1 MCFCPWKI
9 PLSWLLDSLE
19 NIILLSNVHYM
30 DLKNTVKQSW
40 KSQINFQWTQM
51 DRKKVISGLVQ
62 KAVGLFSGVTTLLS
76 APSPLISL
84 QLSWDKLYYKQGNA
98 ICHSPPPTIGSLGT
112 VIFSWFM
119 NLKEVEEETC
129 FSWISMPA
137 LMYPSLVKTNNLLF
151 LTRQKVRL
159 LLSTLI
165 VWLERKKKNIYIYIK
180 NYIKSEFQEESILI
194 KRDVLHDTCMWGKKK
209 FNHCGSQPLLG
220 KAECWNN
227 GKMDTHSRRFY
238 RVETAG

>member
-1 MCFCPWKI
+1 
-9 PLSWLLDSLE
+9 
-19 NIILLSNVHYM
+19 M

-129 FSWISMPA
+129 FS
-137 LMYPSLVKTNNLLF
+137 
-151 LTRQKVRL
+151 
-159 LLSTLI
+159 
-165 VWLERKKKNIYIYIK
+165 
-180 NYIKSEFQEESILI
+180 
-194 KRDVLHDTCMWGKKK
+194 
-209 FNHCGSQPLLG
+209 
-220 KAECWNN
+220 
-227 GKMDTHSRRFY
+227 
-238 RVETAG
+238 

>member
-165 VWLERKKKNIYIYIK
+165 VWLERKKYIYIYIYIK
-180 NYIKSEFQEESILI
+180 LY
-194 KRDVLHDTCMWGKKK
+194 KKWVPGRK
-209 FNHCGSQPLLG
+209 
-220 KAECWNN
+220 
-227 GKMDTHSRRFY
+227 HSYKTRCIAWHLYVGEKKIQSLWFSAL
-238 RVETAG
+238 VGQSGMLK